1 MTVAQTKIEIIQWIS
16 QLSDKDTLKQL
27 QKLKEDSLSKEAEI
41 LNKMSDE
48 EIQTINRGLNDL
60 DNNRIFS
67 HEDVM
72 KKYEKWL

>member
-16 QLSDKDTLKQL
+16 QLSDKDTLIQL
-27 QKLKEDSLSKEAEI
+27 KKLKEDSLSKETEI
-41 LNKMSDE
+41 LNKMSNE

-60 DNNRIFS
+60 DNNRTIP
-67 HEDVM
+67 HEDVI